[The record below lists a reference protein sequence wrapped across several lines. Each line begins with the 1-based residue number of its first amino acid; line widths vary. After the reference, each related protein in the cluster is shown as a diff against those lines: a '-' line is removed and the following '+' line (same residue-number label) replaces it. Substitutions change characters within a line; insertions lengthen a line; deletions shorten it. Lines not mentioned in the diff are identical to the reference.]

1 MKGNIIILVLIF
13 FIQNIGYSQTI
24 IFSKDSLNIE
34 GEGFYEDIK
43 DSLFIKNSGI
53 YELIIDSIYSNK
65 IYLYPVEVC
74 TEDTSYLFHII
85 FDQQLSPLTLS
96 PQDSIKLIFY
106 MPDLCPIC
114 DGSSL
119 PYFEDILY
127 FRSNAVNNPTY
138 LIYVSGQGT
147 TDVEDNYILPNEN
160 SLYQNYP
167 NPFNPTTTIRY
178 SISKPTHV
186 VVKIYDGL
194 GKEITT
200 LVDGLIRS
208 GIHQI
213 EFDGSSLSS
222 GIYFY
227 QMITDGFWETKKL
240 MLLK

>member
-119 PYFEDILY
+119 LYFEDILY

-200 LVDGLIRS
+200 LVDGLLRS